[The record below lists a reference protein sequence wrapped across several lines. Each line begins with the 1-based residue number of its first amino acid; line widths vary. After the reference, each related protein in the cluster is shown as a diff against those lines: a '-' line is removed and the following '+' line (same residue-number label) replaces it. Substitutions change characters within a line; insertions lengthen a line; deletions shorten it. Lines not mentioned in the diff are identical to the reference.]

1 MMQTP
6 IYGPPKIN
14 FDDFMKETG
23 ELVDKLNII
32 TKVDTIPVKL
42 SGSKPEESR
51 IINNCKQCEN
61 IEEELLEL
69 IKFAC
74 NRARQHNHDYN
85 LSSGNSVNSSY
96 HRWGY
101 NFLHEEAVMYITE
114 LVGIL
119 QRYRHR
125 VEEK

>member
-1 MMQTP
+1 MTQAP

-14 FDDFMKETG
+14 FDDFMKETN

-32 TKVDTIPVKL
+32 TKVDTILVKL
-42 SGSKPEESR
+42 SDSKPEESR

-74 NRARQHNHDYN
+74 NRARKHNHDYN
-85 LSSGNSVNSSY
+85 LSSGNDVNSSY

-119 QRYRHR
+119 QRYRHG